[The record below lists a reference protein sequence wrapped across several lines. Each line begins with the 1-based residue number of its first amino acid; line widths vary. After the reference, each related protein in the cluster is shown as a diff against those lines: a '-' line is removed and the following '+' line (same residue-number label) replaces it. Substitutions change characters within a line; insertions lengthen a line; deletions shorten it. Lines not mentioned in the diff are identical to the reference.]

1 MLYGKNRQDQRVY
14 RLPESSV
21 HYRSCD
27 HVIIDRLFIQAT
39 PCWQLDRLGC
49 FGCRFGGDCVAVQE
63 NHQRDQ
69 YIGGDRMSAFEIGLV
84 IGMATLVYI
93 TYELL
98 KYEPT
103 GK

>member
-1 MLYGKNRQDQRVY
+1 
-14 RLPESSV
+14 
-21 HYRSCD
+21 
-27 HVIIDRLFIQAT
+27 
-39 PCWQLDRLGC
+39 
-49 FGCRFGGDCVAVQE
+49 
-63 NHQRDQ
+63 
-69 YIGGDRMSAFEIGLV
+69 MSAFEIGLV